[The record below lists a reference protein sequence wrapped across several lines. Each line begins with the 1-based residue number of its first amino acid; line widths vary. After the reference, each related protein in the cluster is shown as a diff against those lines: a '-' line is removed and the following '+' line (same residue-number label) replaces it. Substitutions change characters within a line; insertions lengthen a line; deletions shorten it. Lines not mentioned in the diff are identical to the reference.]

1 MKIEPHYPHSSCKKI
16 VSFLV
21 GFMINQVLGF
31 WVLDFWL
38 IHVATKFMNLS
49 VGFMIDQVLGFGV
62 LDFWLIHVATKF
74 MSLLVGFMINQ
85 VLGFGGL
92 GFLAHSSCNNIYEL
106 VGKVYGLTK
115 F

>member
-16 VSFLV
+16 MSF
-21 GFMINQVLGF
+21 
-31 WVLDFWL
+31 
-38 IHVATKFMNLS
+38 
-49 VGFMIDQVLGFGV
+49 
-62 LDFWLIHVATKF
+62 
-74 MSLLVGFMINQ
+74 LVGFMINQ

-115 F
+115 FMV